1 MPSKSVRDWS
11 PLVQLVLSLQMERV
25 HLVLLVALNAPVL
38 LSAPFVE
45 VMDSTPQE
53 DCALVNAVTESKQE
67 TKDAMM
73 ATVSTETVAQPHAQS
88 KPTGYV
94 LVTDQLPA
102 DPMEQLFVEMVESE
116 LVNSA
121 MTATELQVM
130 AALTAESTTDGLVML
145 VDADPL
151 WCHPTQLTS
160 PTWNWSAMSGS
171 TSTTSSASSELPR
184 ATPA

>member
-1 MPSKSVRDWS
+1 MEPVR
-11 PLVQLVLSLQMERV
+11 
-25 HLVLLVALNAPVL
+25 LVLLVALNAPVL

-67 TKDAMM
+67 TKDAMT

-102 DPMEQLFVEMVESE
+102 DPTAQLFAETVESE
-116 LVNSA
+116 LVNSV
-121 MTATELQVM
+121 MMATELQVM
-130 AALTAESTTDGLVML
+130 AAPTAESTTDGLVML
-145 VDADPL
+145 ADADPS

-160 PTWNWSAMSGS
+160 PTWNWSAMSGL